1 MSVLNATN
9 KRRMNAE
16 EILNAVSSSSDE
28 DDNAVAQMVNERLMG
43 QMKAAAPEEH
53 KAAAASLAGK
63 GGAGGADYDFYL
75 KNMNDPAVREKFID
89 NALLM
94 SSSDEEDG
102 DDNTRSPGHP
112 GANTT
117 FKSSAGGGGMN
128 QSKVRKLPHTP
139 NKASAGAKGRTES
152 AFKVQQ
158 NLSPVV
164 IVEQNERQSQHMPEK
179 MMEAAS

>member
-1 MSVLNATN
+1 MSVLNTTS

-16 EILNAVSSSSDE
+16 EILNAVSSSSDD
-28 DDNAVAQMVNERLMG
+28 DDNAVAQMVKERQMG
-43 QMKAAAPEEH
+43 QRKAAAPEEH

-102 DDNTRSPGHP
+102 DGNTTSPSQP

-117 FKSSAGGGGMN
+117 FKSSGRTNM
-128 QSKVRKLPHTP
+128 SKVSKLPQTP
-139 NKASAGAKGRTES
+139 KKASAGTNGRNES

-164 IVEQNERQSQHMPEK
+164 IVE
-179 MMEAAS
+179 

>member
-1 MSVLNATN
+1 MSVLNTTS

-102 DDNTRSPGHP
+102 DDNTTSPGHP

-117 FKSSAGGGGMN
+117 FKSSGRIN
-128 QSKVRKLPHTP
+128 KNKVSKLPHTP
-139 NKASAGAKGRTES
+139 KKASAGANGRTES

>member
-1 MSVLNATN
+1 MSVLNTTS

-102 DDNTRSPGHP
+102 DDNTTSPGHP

-117 FKSSAGGGGMN
+117 FKSSGRIN
-128 QSKVRKLPHTP
+128 NSKVSKPPHTP
-139 NKASAGAKGRTES
+139 KKASAGANGRTES